1 MTAEESNLID
11 CNFRVT
17 LYMHGGGVAFQHR
30 SGNPQGRYLSVWI
43 CGKDRHGK
51 SYVRDIVREIV
62 AERFPDFKIKELD
75 AVVHCVRRKPKTEG
89 AKK

>member
-1 MTAEESNLID
+1 M
-11 CNFRVT
+11 
-17 LYMHGGGVAFQHR
+17 
-30 SGNPQGRYLSVWI
+30 SVWI

-51 SYVRDIVREIV
+51 SYVRDVVREIV

>member
-1 MTAEESNLID
+1 MID

-17 LYMHGGGVAFQHR
+17 LYIHGGGVAFQHR

>member
-1 MTAEESNLID
+1 MID

-17 LYMHGGGVAFQHR
+17 LYIHGGGVAFQHR

-51 SYVRDIVREIV
+51 SYVRDVVRELV
-62 AERFPDFKIKELD
+62 AERFPDFKIEELD